1 MMAGTI
7 RQPSLIQDL
16 RRRGVRIT
24 AQRKAVIETI
34 QEADAHLDAH
44 AVLRQARLRNPRVDR
59 ATVYRT
65 LDLLKR
71 MGLIEEL
78 DLMHL
83 EGEKHY
89 YEARIGTEHIH
100 LACFRCG
107 GIEEFSSASYE
118 QFKAEIARSCGFHIQ
133 VTRMEVGGLCKS
145 CSLKVSEGEARR
157 REPLGT

>member
-1 MMAGTI
+1 MAAGTF
-7 RQPSLIQDL
+7 RQPSLVQDL

-24 AQRKAVIETI
+24 AQRKAVVETI
-34 QEADAHLDAH
+34 QEADVHLDAH
-44 AVLRQARLRNPRVDR
+44 AVLERTRRRNPRVDR

-65 LDLLKR
+65 LDLLKKF
-71 MGLIEEL
+71 GLIEEL

-133 VTRMEVGGLCKS
+133 VSRMEVGGLCKS
-145 CSLKVSEGEARR
+145 CSGKSGGGEAQRK
-157 REPLGT
+157 EPLER